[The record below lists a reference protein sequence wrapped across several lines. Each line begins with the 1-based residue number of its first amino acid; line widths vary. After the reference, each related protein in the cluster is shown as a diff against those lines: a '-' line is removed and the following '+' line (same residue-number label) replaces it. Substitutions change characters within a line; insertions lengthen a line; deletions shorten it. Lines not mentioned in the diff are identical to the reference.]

1 MTTNI
6 MIDDFNAFMHL
17 QDKFASKEEARFY
30 LQGVH
35 IQQHPEGIL
44 CAATNGHIL
53 GIYKDIVSI
62 EGDPLPPE
70 GVIIKVSA
78 KVGRSKLSPTI
89 AQFVLPEPG
98 KYALLMGACHN
109 LKPGVVRR
117 IEGTYPD
124 YRRALPEG
132 KMALGVHG
140 PINANLA
147 SVFASPNR
155 IFKHKAIYIFC
166 AEGEGDAYPLL
177 VLNEDDRFTG
187 ALMGM
192 RLTGEN
198 LTTRLETA
206 IKATQPKNKE

>member
-1 MTTNI
+1 MTTTI

-17 QDKFASKEEARFY
+17 QDKFASKEENHWY

-44 CAATNGHIL
+44 CAATDGRVM
-53 GIYKDIVSI
+53 GIYKNIVSI

-89 AQFVLPEPG
+89 AQFVLPEKD

-124 YRRALPEG
+124 YRRCIPDG
-132 KMALGVHG
+132 KMAVGVHG
-140 PINANLA
+140 AIDPGLLSA
-147 SVFASPNR
+147 FKPPYR
-155 IFKHKAIYIFC
+155 IEKNPGVYVLC
-166 AEGEGDAYPLL
+166 AEGKDEAYPLL
-177 VLNEDDRFTG
+177 VLNRDDRFTG
-187 ALMGM
+187 VLMGM
-192 RLTGEN
+192 RVLEN
-198 LTTRLETA
+198 LNTRLETA
-206 IKATQPKNKE
+206 IKATQPQKKE